1 MAEPIFMRVGEKN
14 VIDLPE
20 FWRATGNF
28 LGLLQEVDSSVAER
42 KSGNLRWRLTTLLN
56 DPAPIIGV
64 TPTLLGRRTGSD
76 TSEKVER
83 EIITNI
89 SSLTE
94 RGERNKFLSDAAL
107 TRVEKLAR
115 TAPKM
120 GESAIYTSDNESFAL
135 TTTVTVKTLSQVQ
148 DLTNPKSVSFGTI
161 VGSLDTISVHNG
173 LEFRVWDE
181 ETKRPVRC
189 YLHPKQKSQA
199 MDLLGARVLVTGMV
213 KADRYGRPLSM
224 QVETFDSVSV
234 PTSLPTIE
242 EMRGSIP
249 DLTGGLS
256 LKEFFEDCD

>member
-1 MAEPIFMRVGEKN
+1 MAEPIFMRVGERSI
-14 VIDLPE
+14 IDLPE

-28 LGLLQEVDSSVAER
+28 LGLLQEVDSAVAS
-42 KSGNLRWRLTTLLN
+42 KKNGNLRWRVTTLQN
-56 DPAPIIGV
+56 EPAPLIGV
-64 TPTLLGRRTGSD
+64 TPILLGRYIGSD
-76 TSEKVER
+76 TSARVEQ
-83 EIITNI
+83 EIITNVA
-89 SSLTE
+89 SLTE

-115 TAPKM
+115 TTPTV
-120 GESAIYTSDNESFAL
+120 GESAIYTASNGSVTL
-135 TTTVTVKTLSQVQ
+135 TATVTVKTLNQVK
-148 DLTNPKSVSFGTI
+148 DLTCPKSVSFGTI
-161 VGSLDTISVHNG
+161 VGNLDTISVHNG

-189 YLHPKQKSQA
+189 YLDPKQKTEA
-199 MDLLGARVLVTGMV
+199 MDLLGARVLVTGMA

-224 QVETFDSVSV
+224 QVETFHSASISID
-234 PTSLPTIE
+234 LPTIE